1 MTIEDMQF
9 LANVEDYCRKNPEI
23 IPNLITTLTLS
34 IRTRLTEEKEKRL
47 SAECALAIALCR
59 KGKTT
64 DGMLLGKLKELQGYS
79 SLDFQRNIDE
89 LEEKQK
95 EG

>member
-1 MTIEDMQF
+1 MTIEDLKF
-9 LANVEDYCRKNPEI
+9 LAEVEDYCRKKPEI
-23 IPNLITTLTLS
+23 IPSLITTLTLS
-34 IRTRLTEEKEKRL
+34 IRTRLTEENEKRL

-59 KGKTT
+59 RGKTT

-95 EG
+95 

>member
-1 MTIEDMQF
+1 MTIDDIQF
-9 LANVEDYCRKNPEI
+9 LENVENYCRKNPEI

-34 IRTRLTEEKEKRL
+34 IRTRLTEENEKRL

-59 KGKTT
+59 RGKTT

-79 SLDFQRNIDE
+79 SLDFQKNIEE
-89 LEEKQK
+89 LEKKQS
-95 EG
+95 ER